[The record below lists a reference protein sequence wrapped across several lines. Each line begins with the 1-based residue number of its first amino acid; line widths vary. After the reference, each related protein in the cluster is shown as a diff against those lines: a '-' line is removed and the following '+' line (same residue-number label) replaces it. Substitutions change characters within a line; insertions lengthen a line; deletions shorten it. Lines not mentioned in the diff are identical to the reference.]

1 MDRTAAHSRRIK
13 DKMVEKITIN
23 PENVRGYGNIVSP
36 KLLRDFATYET
47 ELSQETDTVNGETK
61 TVYMMEYDD
70 TPKVITSISLVCSA
84 DETCLVGDE
93 LVLNASV
100 DDIVCGQ
107 TITFYNGT
115 TSLGTANTNIYGVAT
130 FRYTMTTTGEYTFK
144 AKYSTYTSNEITI
157 TCNRQDSLI
166 NVDDG

>member
-1 MDRTAAHSRRIK
+1 
-13 DKMVEKITIN
+13 MVEKIKIN
-23 PENVRGYGNIVSP
+23 PDNIRAYGNIVSP
-36 KLLRDFATYET
+36 KVLRDFATYES
-47 ELSQETDTVNGETK
+47 ELSSGTDTVNGETV
-61 TVYMMEYDD
+61 TVYELEYDD
-70 TPKVITSISLVCSA
+70 TPKTITSVSLVCSA

-100 DDIVCGQ
+100 DDIVGGE

-130 FRYTMTTTGEYTFK
+130 FRYTTATTGEYKFK

-157 TCNRQDSLI
+157 TCSRQDSLI
-166 NVDDG
+166 NIED